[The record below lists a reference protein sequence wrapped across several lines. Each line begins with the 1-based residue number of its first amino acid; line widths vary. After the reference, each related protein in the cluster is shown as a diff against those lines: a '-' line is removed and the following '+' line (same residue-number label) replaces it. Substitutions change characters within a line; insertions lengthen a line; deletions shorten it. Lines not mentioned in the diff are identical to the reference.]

1 MLPVSIIFSNPSD
14 ILISIIVVWNL
25 LLTVFVA
32 VVSLKYRRLVK
43 GAGRGNLIDLV
54 GCLTDK
60 AGRAEKRLSSL
71 EAVTKSF
78 AAEATKYLQ
87 HVGLLRF
94 NPFNEVGGE
103 QSFATAF
110 LDKDNNG
117 LIISNLHG
125 RGGSRLYAKLVKNG
139 SGVDYDLSAEEKTV
153 AELAKSESNK

>member
-1 MLPVSIIFSNPSD
+1 M
-14 ILISIIVVWNL
+14 IVVWNL
-25 LLTVFVA
+25 LLTFFV
-32 VVSLKYRRLVK
+32 VVVTFKYRRLVK
-43 GAGRGNLIDLV
+43 GNGRGNLIDIV
-54 GCLTDK
+54 GRLSDK
-60 AGRAEKRLSSL
+60 ADRAEKRLASL
-71 EAVTKSF
+71 ELLTNSF
-78 AAEATKYLQ
+78 AAEAKKYLQ

-117 LIISNLHG
+117 LVISNLHG

-153 AELAKSESNK
+153 AEMAKSGVKK